1 MITLLAILVVVLPAV
16 ALAAFVFGTV
26 QISGRA
32 GDFPAYEGADRA

>member
-16 ALAAFVFGTV
+16 ALVAFVFETI

-32 GDFPAYEGADRA
+32 GDFPAYEGPDRV